1 MAFLLALGLT
11 LYPVISNYVNQKYA
25 SQIQT
30 TYQEVMKQIDD
41 SALREAK
48 EQADIYNRSLI
59 PGAAEAYSQEGLL
72 AASADYD
79 SQLNL
84 AGNGIMGYVEI
95 PKIRVNLPIY
105 HGTEN
110 DSLERGI
117 GHLLGSSLPVGG
129 ESTHSILSGHSGMA
143 SQKMFTDLEQLT
155 AGDVFYL
162 HVLDETLAYQVVEI
176 NTVLP
181 YDTSLLGIAPG
192 EDLCTLVTCTPYGV
206 NTHRLLVRGSRIPY
220 EEAEQIMEETA
231 SEEAAASTW
240 EEKYLQG
247 VMVDR
252 KLLKNPNG
260 LILGTPGSGKS
271 FSAKREISNVFL
283 ATGDDI
289 MICDPEGEYFP
300 LVQRLEGQVIKISPT
315 SRHHIN
321 PMDINLNYSDEE
333 NPLSLK
339 SDFILSLCE
348 LIVGGKDGLKPV
360 EKTIIDR
367 CVRMVYQDYLN
378 DPKPEN
384 MPILLPHGSPANCIH
399 RRSGECRNRTLRFF
413 HAPGVY

>member
-11 LYPVISNYVNQKYA
+11 LYPVISNYVNHKYA
-25 SQIQT
+25 SQIHT
-30 TYQEVMKQIDD
+30 AYQEVMEQVDD
-41 SALREAK
+41 SDFLKAK
-48 EQADIYNRSLI
+48 ELANEYNRALV
-59 PGAAEAYSQEGLL
+59 PGATDAYSQEGLQ
-72 AASADYD
+72 AASADYG

-95 PKIRVNLPIY
+95 PKISVNLPIY

-220 EEAEQIMEETA
+220 EEAAALAEENIEQA
-231 SEEAAASTW
+231 PRSSW
-240 EEKYLQG
+240 EQKYLQG
-247 VMVDR
+247 ILWGVIAALALGLVIFSGVHIYR
-252 KLLKNPNG
+252 KF
-260 LILGTPGSGKS
+260 GK
-271 FSAKREISNVFL
+271 
-283 ATGDDI
+283 GGG
-289 MICDPEGEYFP
+289 MY
-300 LVQRLEGQVIKISPT
+300 VQK
-315 SRHHIN
+315 
-321 PMDINLNYSDEE
+321 
-333 NPLSLK
+333 
-339 SDFILSLCE
+339 
-348 LIVGGKDGLKPV
+348 
-360 EKTIIDR
+360 
-367 CVRMVYQDYLN
+367 
-378 DPKPEN
+378 
-384 MPILLPHGSPANCIH
+384 
-399 RRSGECRNRTLRFF
+399 
-413 HAPGVY
+413 

>member
-30 TYQEVMKQIDD
+30 AYQEVMERIDD

-48 EQADIYNRSLI
+48 AQADKYNYSLI
-59 PGAAEAYSQEGLL
+59 PGAATQDAYSQEGLL
-72 AASADYD
+72 AASKEYD
-79 SQLNL
+79 SQLNI
-84 AGNGIMGYVEI
+84 AENGIMGYVEI
-95 PKIRVNLPIY
+95 PKISVNLPIY

-129 ESTHSILSGHSGMA
+129 ENTHSILSGHSGMA

-155 AGDVFYL
+155 VGDVFYL

-220 EEAEQIMEETA
+220 EEAELLAEEVA
-231 SEEAAASTW
+231 EEEPVKSTW
-240 EEKYLQG
+240 EQKYIEGLLWG
-247 VMVDR
+247 VAAV
-252 KLLKNPNG
+252 LLLLL
-260 LILGTPGSGKS
+260 LIG
-271 FSAKREISNVFL
+271 V
-283 ATGDDI
+283 
-289 MICDPEGEYFP
+289 
-300 LVQRLEGQVIKISPT
+300 
-315 SRHHIN
+315 
-321 PMDINLNYSDEE
+321 
-333 NPLSLK
+333 
-339 SDFILSLCE
+339 
-348 LIVGGKDGLKPV
+348 
-360 EKTIIDR
+360 
-367 CVRMVYQDYLN
+367 
-378 DPKPEN
+378 
-384 MPILLPHGSPANCIH
+384 
-399 RRSGECRNRTLRFF
+399 
-413 HAPGVY
+413 GVYIYQNFAGGGRYEKG